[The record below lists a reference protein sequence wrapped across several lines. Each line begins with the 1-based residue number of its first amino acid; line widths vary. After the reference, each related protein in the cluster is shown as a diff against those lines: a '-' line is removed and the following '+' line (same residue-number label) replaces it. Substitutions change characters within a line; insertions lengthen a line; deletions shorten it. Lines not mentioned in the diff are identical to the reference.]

1 MTAQPGPLNERIAT
15 MLKNNPSLRNIVQ
28 APPGTDLEVWHI
40 AARWADVPLRQ
51 LLADTAQVKS
61 AHYAAALRVWE
72 SQRMAPLP
80 EDEAAEIRGHALA
93 AAGGPIADEISDASE
108 IEEADPFA
116 RLMVLAED
124 AAKLTATARDGGD
137 AVAAAKYSSFESELL
152 QVAAALQIGT
162 DIEMGK

>member
-1 MTAQPGPLNERIAT
+1 MTSQPGPLNERIAA
-15 MLKNNPSLRNIVQ
+15 MLKNNPSLSNIVQ
-28 APPGTDLEVWHI
+28 APLGTELEVWHI
-40 AARWADVPLRQ
+40 AARWADVPLHQ

-80 EDEAAEIRGHALA
+80 EEEAAEIRGHALA
-93 AAGGPIADEISDASE
+93 VAGGRPAAGDLPSPD
-108 IEEADPFA
+108 IEDGDPFA

-152 QVAAALQIGT
+152 QVAAALQISN